1 MSFLNFNDGIIAF
14 KADKNAVL
22 LDVRTKEEYNAGHI
36 DGSINLPMQSLNK
49 ISAEV
54 ENRFTPLYV
63 YCHSGVRSAK
73 AVKILR
79 NKGYINVTDIGGIKD
94 YKNTEE
100 LS

>member
-54 ENRFTPLYV
+54 ENLFTPLYV

-73 AVKILR
+73 AVQVLR